1 MEGSTLTKRQTQN
14 LIDTGTIVHDY
25 DLIYEKDVEEA
36 TGHFMMFN
44 ETLLSYDEPLSE
56 ELIKKYHY
64 RLKQGVFKDMVNG
77 YPCGE
82 YKKRTNRVSDITTA
96 KPYEVKE
103 KMIIY

>member
-1 MEGSTLTKRQTQN
+1 
-14 LIDTGTIVHDY
+14 
-25 DLIYEKDVEEA
+25 
-36 TGHFMMFN
+36 
-44 ETLLSYDEPLSE
+44 
-56 ELIKKYHY
+56 
-64 RLKQGVFKDMVNG
+64 MVNG